1 MKVFAGIMGAT
12 LAVVVA
18 GGVAFAQAD
27 VIKQRQE
34 AMKAVGG
41 AMGAL
46 VKMVKGE
53 EAYDSAKAKAAVET
67 MAAKA
72 KGFDTLFPAGS
83 DKGAETAAA
92 PKIWT
97 DMAGFKAALAK
108 LEQVAGAQAAVAG
121 KDLDGVKA
129 AVGALGG
136 TCKGC
141 HDDFR
146 LKKS

>member
-1 MKVFAGIMGAT
+1 MKVFAGIVGAA

-18 GGVAFAQAD
+18 GGVAFAQVD

-72 KGFDTLFPAGS
+72 KGFDALFPAGS
-83 DKGAETAAA
+83 DKGAENAAA

-129 AVGALGG
+129 AVGALSG

>member
-1 MKVFAGIMGAT
+1 MKVFAGIVGAA

-34 AMKAVGG
+34 AMKAIGG
-41 AMGAL
+41 SMGAL

-72 KGFDTLFPAGS
+72 
-83 DKGAETAAA
+83 KGAETAAA